1 MRLRARRKKEID
13 MAAQITCECGY
24 IARSTDADA
33 VVVAI
38 EKHLGE
44 DHPEMAK
51 TVSRDDIR
59 SWAEIVPD

>member
-1 MRLRARRKKEID
+1 MRLRAQRWKGAD

-24 IARSTDADA
+24 VARSTDADA

-51 TVSRDDIR
+51 TVSRDEIR
-59 SWAEIVPD
+59 GWAEFVPD

>member
-1 MRLRARRKKEID
+1 MRLRARRWKGAG

-24 IARSTDADA
+24 IARSTDTDA

-51 TVSRDDIR
+51 TVSRGEIR
-59 SWAEIVPD
+59 SWAEFVPD

>member
-1 MRLRARRKKEID
+1 

-24 IARSTDADA
+24 IARSADTDA

-51 TVSRDDIR
+51 TVSRDEIR
-59 SWAEIVPD
+59 SWAEFVPD